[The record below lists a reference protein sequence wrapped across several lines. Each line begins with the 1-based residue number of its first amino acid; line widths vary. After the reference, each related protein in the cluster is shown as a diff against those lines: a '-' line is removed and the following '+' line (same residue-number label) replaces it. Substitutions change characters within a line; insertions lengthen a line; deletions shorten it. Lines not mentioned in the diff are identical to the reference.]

1 MEVFKTRCRVKR
13 DGKTAHQ
20 NADVIIMD
28 GVPHLVAEW
37 KITPEGETPAVT
49 VALDPEVFPSAR
61 PELGRGNS
69 PESRHKGQ
77 ANLIAIVSDPRDRGD

>member
-28 GVPHLVAEW
+28 GIPHLVTEW
-37 KITPEGETPAVT
+37 KITSEGETPAVT
-49 VALDPEVFPSAR
+49 VALDPKFFHRLEPNWGVVTHLYKLPIEA
-61 PELGRGNS
+61 
-69 PESRHKGQ
+69 
-77 ANLIAIVSDPRDRGD
+77 PRLLS

>member
-1 MEVFKTRCRVKR
+1 MEVFKTRCLVKR
-13 DGKTAHQ
+13 DGMRAHQ

-49 VALDPEVFPSAR
+49 VALDPKFFHRLDPSWGVVTHLYKLPIEA
-61 PELGRGNS
+61 
-69 PESRHKGQ
+69 
-77 ANLIAIVSDPRDRGD
+77 PRLLS